1 MSLYL
6 YTRPLENSLFD
17 VFDDDFFDALTPRH
31 SFGHPC
37 RTRHNHRNHRKNP
50 YPSLKKQLSKLFDED
65 NLKLVD
71 FSPKINLSEDEKHY
85 YIHADLP
92 GLNKDQ
98 VKMELNDDR
107 ILTISGE
114 RRYTYDNNNEAT
126 EKGKEEEKVKENEM
140 ETEQAEQAEKE
151 KEEEKVKEN
160 EMETEKT
167 EQAEKSQEETQ
178 TQEKIQK
185 EDINKTEKNKNTRK
199 FTVKECS
206 YGSFSRSF
214 SIPEDADLENV
225 QAKMENGVLEVVFNK
240 LEPPKPQNRTI
251 QIQ

>member
-6 YTRPLENSLFD
+6 YTHPLENTLFD
-17 VFDDDFFDALTPRH
+17 VFDDDFYNALTPRY

-37 RTRHNHRNHRKNP
+37 RARHNHRNHHNHHKSP
-50 YPSLKKQLSKLFDED
+50 YPSLEKQLSKIFDED
-65 NLKLVD
+65 NFKLID
-71 FSPKINLSEDEKHY
+71 FTSKINLSEDEKHY

-114 RRYTYDNNNEAT
+114 REYTYNNNNNEDEVS
-126 EKGKEEEKVKENEM
+126 EKGKEEEKSNEDAM
-140 ETEQAEQAEKE
+140 ETEQTKQ
-151 KEEEKVKEN
+151 
-160 EMETEKT
+160 TEK
-167 EQAEKSQEETQ
+167 
-178 TQEKIQK
+178 
-185 EDINKTEKNKNTRK
+185 DNRK
-199 FTVKECS
+199 FSVKECS

-214 SIPEDADLENV
+214 TIPEDADLDNI

-240 LEPPKPQNRTI
+240 IEPPKPQNRTI

>member
-6 YTRPLENSLFD
+6 YTQPLENSLFD
-17 VFDDDFFDALTPRH
+17 VFDDDFFTALTPKR

-37 RTRHNHRNHRKNP
+37 HAHRNHRKNHCSS
-50 YPSLKKQLSKLFDED
+50 SLEKQLSKFFNNED
-65 NLKLVD
+65 NFKLVD
-71 FSPKINLSEDEKHY
+71 FAPKINLSEDEKNY

-98 VKMELNDDR
+98 VKMELNEDR

-114 RRYTYDNNNEAT
+114 RKYTYDNGNETT
-126 EKGKEEEKVKENEM
+126 EKGKEEENEM
-140 ETEQAEQAEKE
+140 ETEPTEQTEATQ
-151 KEEEKVKEN
+151 KEN
-160 EMETEKT
+160 V
-167 EQAEKSQEETQ
+167 
-178 TQEKIQK
+178 
-185 EDINKTEKNKNTRK
+185 NKTEKDNREYSI
-199 FTVKECS
+199 KECS

-214 SIPEDADLENV
+214 TIPEDANIENV

-240 LEPPKPQNRTI
+240 IEPPKPQNRTI

>member
-17 VFDDDFFDALTPRH
+17 VFDDDFFNTLTPKRA
-31 SFGHPC
+31 FGHPC
-37 RTRHNHRNHRKNP
+37 RTRCHRNRSHRRDP
-50 YPSLKKQLSKLFDED
+50 YPSLGKQLSKFFNED
-65 NLKLVD
+65 NHLELMD
-71 FSPKINLSEDEKHY
+71 FAPKINLSEDEKNY

-98 VKMELNDDR
+98 IKMELNEDR

-114 RRYTYDNNNEAT
+114 RKYTYDKSNETT
-126 EKGKEEEKVKENEM
+126 EKGKEEENAKENEKENEM
-140 ETEQAEQAEKE
+140 ETEQTEQTESTQ
-151 KEEEKVKEN
+151 KEN
-160 EMETEKT
+160 V
-167 EQAEKSQEETQ
+167 
-178 TQEKIQK
+178 
-185 EDINKTEKNKNTRK
+185 NKTEKDNREYSI
-199 FTVKECS
+199 KECS

-214 SIPEDADLENV
+214 TIPEDADIENV

-240 LEPPKPQNRTI
+240 IEPPKPQNRTI

>member
-17 VFDDDFFDALTPRH
+17 VFDDDFFDALTPRY

-37 RTRHNHRNHRKNP
+37 RARRCQRRNP
-50 YPSLKKQLSKLFDED
+50 YPSLEKQLSKLFNED
-65 NLKLVD
+65 NFKLVD
-71 FSPKINLSEDEKHY
+71 FAPKINLSEDEKHY

-114 RRYTYDNNNEAT
+114 REYNYNNGNEVS
-126 EKGKEEEKVKENEM
+126 EKGKEEEKSKEDEM
-140 ETEQAEQAEKE
+140 ETEQAEQTETAQDETQ
-151 KEEEKVKEN
+151 KEN
-160 EMETEKT
+160 V
-167 EQAEKSQEETQ
+167 
-178 TQEKIQK
+178 
-185 EDINKTEKNKNTRK
+185 NKTKNDNRK
-199 FTVKECS
+199 FSVKECS

-214 SIPEDADLENV
+214 TIPEDANLDNI

-240 LEPPKPQNRTI
+240 IEPPKPQNRTI

>member
-6 YTRPLENSLFD
+6 YTHPLENTLFD
-17 VFDDDFFDALTPRH
+17 VFDDDFYNALTPRY

-37 RTRHNHRNHRKNP
+37 RVRHNHRYHRNHHKSH
-50 YPSLKKQLSKLFDED
+50 YPSLEKQLSKIFNED
-65 NLKLVD
+65 NFKLID
-71 FSPKINLSEDEKHY
+71 FTPKINLSEDEKYY

-114 RRYTYDNNNEAT
+114 REYTYNNNNNEDEVP
-126 EKGKEEEKVKENEM
+126 EKRKEKEKSNEDAM
-140 ETEQAEQAEKE
+140 ETEQTEQ
-151 KEEEKVKEN
+151 
-160 EMETEKT
+160 TEK
-167 EQAEKSQEETQ
+167 
-178 TQEKIQK
+178 
-185 EDINKTEKNKNTRK
+185 DNRK
-199 FTVKECS
+199 FNIKECS
-206 YGSFSRSF
+206 YGSFSKSF
-214 SIPEDADLENV
+214 TIPEDADLDNI

-240 LEPPKPQNRTI
+240 IEPQKPQNRTI

>member
-17 VFDDDFFDALTPRH
+17 VFDDDFFDALTPRY

-37 RTRHNHRNHRKNP
+37 RACHNNRNHRKNP
-50 YPSLKKQLSKLFDED
+50 YPSLEKQLSKLFDED

-71 FSPKINLSEDEKHY
+71 FAPKINLSEDEKHY

-114 RRYTYDNNNEAT
+114 REYNYNNDNEALK
-126 EKGKEEEKVKENEM
+126 KGKEEEESTGDEM
-140 ETEQAEQAEKE
+140 ETEQTETAQDKTQ
-151 KEEEKVKEN
+151 KEN
-160 EMETEKT
+160 V
-167 EQAEKSQEETQ
+167 
-178 TQEKIQK
+178 
-185 EDINKTEKNKNTRK
+185 NKTKNDNRK
-199 FTVKECS
+199 FSVKECS

-214 SIPEDADLENV
+214 TIPEDANLDNI

-240 LEPPKPQNRTI
+240 IEPPKPQNRTI

>member
-6 YTRPLENSLFD
+6 YTRPLENRLLD
-17 VFDDDFFDALTPRH
+17 VFDDDFFNALTPRY

-37 RTRHNHRNHRKNP
+37 RARRCNRRNH
-50 YPSLKKQLSKLFDED
+50 YPSLEKQLSKIFNGNDF
-65 NLKLVD
+65 KLVD
-71 FSPKINLSEDEKHY
+71 FAPKINLSEDEKHY

-92 GLNKDQ
+92 GLNKDH

-114 RRYTYDNNNEAT
+114 REYTYNNNEST
-126 EKGKEEEKVKENEM
+126 ENGKEEEKAKEDKM
-140 ETEQAEQAEKE
+140 ETEQAEQTETTQ
-151 KEEEKVKEN
+151 KEN
-160 EMETEKT
+160 INETK
-167 EQAEKSQEETQ
+167 K
-178 TQEKIQK
+178 
-185 EDINKTEKNKNTRK
+185 DNKKYSI
-199 FTVKECS
+199 KECS

-214 SIPEDADLENV
+214 SIPEDADLENI

-240 LEPPKPQNRTI
+240 IEPPKPQNRTI